1 MASLPT
7 KGKLDFFGKKK
18 KKPFVF
24 PELESPMTGALEID
38 DFGFGP
44 IARTSSADVLK
55 LDLNARLQELSPLSS
70 PKNIKKESS
79 ALERSFRLLS
89 EDSTLSEERKQ
100 DSIINMFSDAVK
112 RLETKRKTPEG
123 ACYDRSPNLSDA
135 SKKPLVTITDNA
147 QMLNYHYC
155 WFAKSFEYDD
165 INPEMD
171 EDILENFVLKYSFP
185 ICHASKDILT
195 SEEKKAI
202 VDNEY
207 LFIKQKVEEKYPQ
220 IKFVQIPRLLYDLI
234 LIRNI
239 KNHEFNRLFAG
250 IEIDAT
256 DYAGLITKI
265 GRKTRLNLNAILE
278 LNDAVISYILKK
290 IGKPSFLLLDD
301 FEKRRDLFIKLFVSF
316 FSDIEHG
323 IIESNLKFS
332 LTPYSFLV
340 KQNESFYTDDF
351 NFDRFKT
358 ILFQSYLL
366 DMGYMYE
373 PGDDNY
379 IANKDTDKFI
389 LIRGDSGSW
398 DAIWAN
404 KPVRRAHSSS
414 YNTALMNAIYSDGT
428 AATLNYWRPTCNKK
442 YYVIKKFIYGDDSES
457 DKIFFIPPIHPML
470 LLFSK
475 GEFWHARTKVG
486 KDFPKEPGV
495 GGIYSKDE
503 IDWGT
508 AEKPLPDFLI
518 STFTMD
524 EIERTYV
531 QNYVDLPGTLQVVH
545 SEYNK
550 YYNYKSK
557 YLKYKNKYLELKNKL
572 NL

>member
-7 KGKLDFFGKKK
+7 KGKLDFSGK

-24 PELESPMTGALEID
+24 PELESPKPSVLNPEEDFDGA
-38 DFGFGP
+38 P
-44 IARTSSADVLK
+44 IARVSSVEVLK
-55 LDLNARLQELSPLSS
+55 LDLKARLQELSPLSS
-70 PKNIKKESS
+70 PKNVKKEAS
-79 ALERSFRLLS
+79 ALKISLGLLS
-89 EDSTLSEERKQ
+89 EDATLSEERKQ
-100 DSIINMFSDAVK
+100 ERIINLFSDAVK

-123 ACYDRSPNLSDA
+123 ACYDRSPNLSNA

-147 QMLNYHYC
+147 QMLNYHYV
-155 WFAKSFEYDD
+155 WFAKSFKFDD
-165 INPEMD
+165 MNPEME

-234 LIRNI
+234 LIHSI
-239 KNHEFNRLFAG
+239 KSHTFDQLFTG

-256 DYAGLITKI
+256 DYTGLITKI
-265 GRKTRLNLNAILE
+265 GRKTRLNLETMFE
-278 LNDAVISYILKK
+278 LNDLIHSYIYKK
-290 IGKPSFLLLDD
+290 IRASSLLLDD
-301 FEKRRDLFIKLFVSF
+301 FEKRRDLFITLFVSL
-316 FSDIEHG
+316 FSDIEQG
-323 IIESNLKFS
+323 IIEGNLKFS
-332 LTPYSFLV
+332 LTPHSFKV
-340 KQNESFYTDDF
+340 KQNENFYTDDF

-366 DMGYMYE
+366 DMGYMYD
-373 PGDDNY
+373 PSDDTYRVN
-379 IANKDTDKFI
+379 NDTDKFI

-414 YNTALMNAIYSDGT
+414 YNTALMNAIYSDAT

-457 DKIFFIPPIHPML
+457 DKIFFIPPIHPIL

-495 GGIYSKDE
+495 GGIFSKDDIE
-503 IDWGT
+503 WGT
-508 AEKPLPDFLI
+508 VEKPLPDFLI

-531 QNYVDLPGTLQVVH
+531 ENYVDLPSALHVVH

-572 NL
+572 NF